1 MQTSRWKRLV
11 VAVLLSG
18 VILSIGV
25 SQALALQVGDKAP
38 DFTLPGTTAEEI
50 KLADYVGKKP
60 VVVFFYI
67 GAFTRGW
74 TQEALAFQLDL
85 PKFEAANAQVL
96 GVSVDFNDANKAWV
110 EKIGVTYPLLS
121 DVRRQMTKAYGVLY
135 DDPTMAE
142 DPQRIPLYL
151 RAKRAWFVIDKEGV
165 IRYAKTTEPRDFQP
179 PNDEILKVLS
189 ELK

>member
-11 VAVLLSG
+11 VAALLSG
-18 VILSIGV
+18 VILSMGASHV
-25 SQALALQVGDKAP
+25 LALQVGDKAP

-96 GVSVDFNDANKAWV
+96 GVSVDFNDANKAWT
-110 EKIGVTYPLLS
+110 EKLGLTYPLVS
-121 DVRRQMTKAYGVLY
+121 DTRRQMTKAYGVLF
-135 DDPTMAE
+135 DDPKMAE
-142 DPQRIPLYL
+142 DPQRIATYL
-151 RAKRAWFVIDKEGV
+151 RAKRAWFVIDKQGM
-165 IRYAKTTEPRDFQP
+165 IRYMKTSEPREWQP

>member
-1 MQTSRWKRLV
+1 M
-11 VAVLLSG
+11 
-18 VILSIGV
+18 
-25 SQALALQVGDKAP
+25 
-38 DFTLPGTTAEEI
+38 
-50 KLADYVGKKP
+50 
-60 VVVFFYI
+60 
-67 GAFTRGW
+67 
-74 TQEALAFQLDL
+74 
-85 PKFEAANAQVL
+85 L

-179 PNDEILKVLS
+179 PNDDILKVLS

>member
-1 MQTSRWKRLV
+1 
-11 VAVLLSG
+11 
-18 VILSIGV
+18 
-25 SQALALQVGDKAP
+25 
-38 DFTLPGTTAEEI
+38 
-50 KLADYVGKKP
+50 
-60 VVVFFYI
+60 
-67 GAFTRGW
+67 
-74 TQEALAFQLDL
+74 
-85 PKFEAANAQVL
+85 VL

-135 DDPTMAE
+135 EDPTMAE

-179 PNDEILKVLS
+179 PNDDILKVLS